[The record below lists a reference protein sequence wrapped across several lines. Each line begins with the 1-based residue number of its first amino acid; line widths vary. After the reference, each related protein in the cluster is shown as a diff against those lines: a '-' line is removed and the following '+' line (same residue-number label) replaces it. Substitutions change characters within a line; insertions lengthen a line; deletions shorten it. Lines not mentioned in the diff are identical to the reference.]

1 MRSFLSLFGGTG
13 GRAVDR
19 AEIVAAKTISRFFIL
34 TQILEYTGHTIN
46 DVINDASVRYEVAG
60 YYKLSRR
67 MERRCDQMSEQ
78 APYAGPSKILL

>member
-46 DVINDASVRYEVAG
+46 DASVRYEVAG